1 MCARVTLLGQPMLLL
16 SSRVASTRVSHFE
29 AVRPSTGDTFRCIP
43 PPLYLLASD
52 IRSLFTVVHGCKIL
66 RYCILKVFP
75 IIAEIKKEDLLSSS
89 SLRNIFFYTFSL
101 LLFSSSIS
109 YFPLLRVI
117 PFSRKI
123 RAGYLHKP
131 KPKNRTRIDPPPT
144 V

>member
-101 LLFSSSIS
+101 SLSPLLLLLHLLF
-109 YFPLLRVI
+109 
-117 PFSRKI
+117 
-123 RAGYLHKP
+123 
-131 KPKNRTRIDPPPT
+131 PPPPSNSFLAT
-144 V
+144 NPGRVFT